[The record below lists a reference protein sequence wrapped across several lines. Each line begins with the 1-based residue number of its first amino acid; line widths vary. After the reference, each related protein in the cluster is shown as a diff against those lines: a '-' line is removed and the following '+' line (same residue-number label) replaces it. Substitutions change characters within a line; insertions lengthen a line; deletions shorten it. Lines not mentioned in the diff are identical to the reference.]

1 MRSFI
6 WHCWYYVEKS
16 VYTGSAFFLRQD
28 LQRGVI
34 YSGEKKIAFL
44 IDRTTDS
51 YARLTVLVDAKT
63 ISKPPVIVTLHVHE
77 IKAMGAGTGEQGGQA
92 PTLEKSGPENF
103 SRGLKTSWQ

>member
-1 MRSFI
+1 
-6 WHCWYYVEKS
+6 
-16 VYTGSAFFLRQD
+16 
-28 LQRGVI
+28 
-34 YSGEKKIAFL
+34 
-44 IDRTTDS
+44 
-51 YARLTVLVDAKT
+51 VDAKT